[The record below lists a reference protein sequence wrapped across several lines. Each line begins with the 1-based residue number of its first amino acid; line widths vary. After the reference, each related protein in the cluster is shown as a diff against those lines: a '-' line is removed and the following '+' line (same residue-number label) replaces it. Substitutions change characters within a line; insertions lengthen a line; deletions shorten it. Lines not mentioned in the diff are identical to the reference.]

1 MNRANYN
8 KYKFLLPAVIL
19 LGSLIFVSV
28 ASPGFFSVGNLLNVL
43 EACAVIAIP
52 AMGLAG
58 IMISGSFDLSFVG
71 VIGLTAVAAIRFIG
85 MGIPFPFVLLMTLI
99 LALVCEAINV
109 FLIVKLK
116 VHPWL
121 ATIATMLM
129 LVGLEESISK
139 GEYLALNHPFFDF
152 IRFEDILW
160 IPVSVLCMIIIVVF
174 FIFFYSKT
182 KTGTHIYAIGG
193 NHEAAKKAG
202 INTERLQSLVFFMM
216 GGLAWVASII
226 YLSNLSGYPPEAA
239 YINQLEVILAVF
251 FGMSISKKNVINM
264 PGTLIGSVF
273 VLLLSNGMGLMGVN
287 SYWIKLIEGCLV
299 IVVIIGNSLGREEIV
314 EYE

>member
-1 MNRANYN
+1 MNLTTYN
-8 KYKFLLPAVIL
+8 KYKFLLPVVIL
-19 LGSLIFVSV
+19 LGSLLFVSI
-28 ASPGFFSVGNLLNVL
+28 ASPGFFSAGNILNVL

-52 AMGLAG
+52 AIGLAG

-71 VIGLTAVAAIRFIG
+71 VIGVSAVVTIRCIEAG
-85 MGIPFPFVLLMTLI
+85 LPVPFTLLISLL
-99 LALVCEAINV
+99 LAFVCEALNV
-109 FLIVKLK
+109 FVIVRLK
-116 VHPWL
+116 IHPWL
-121 ATIATMLM
+121 TTIATMLM
-129 LVGLEESISK
+129 LVGLEQSISK

-152 IRFEDILW
+152 IRFEEIIW
-160 IPVSVLCMIIIVVF
+160 IPVSVLCMILVVIF

-182 KTGTHIYAIGG
+182 KLGIHIYAVGG
-193 NHEAAKKAG
+193 SPDAAKKAG
-202 INTERLQSLVFFMM
+202 ISTERLQALTFFIM
-216 GGLAWVASII
+216 GILAWIASII

-251 FGMSISKKNVINM
+251 FGMSISKRNVINI

-273 VLLLSNGMGLMGVN
+273 VLLLSNGMGLMGVS

-299 IVVIIGNSLGREEIV
+299 IIVIIGNSLGREEVI